1 MVEAR
6 TRCRVEHAAFP
17 THFAGVANK
26 MARKGISPRA
36 FLPTLTYVVTAD
48 WALANDGVQL
58 NHGSYGGC
66 PRAVLA
72 SAAGWR
78 ARLEAAP
85 MRFMVL
91 DWQAE
96 LDRAR
101 AALAA
106 FVRAPDDRLVLMPNA
121 TNAVATALAAA
132 RIEAGDELLTT
143 AHAYRACRNQLNR
156 LAAARGARVIVAALP
171 WQFEPAARHVARGSA
186 GVRPSEPPAR
196 RARLDGHL
204 RSRRALRGRDR
215 DPDDRRPRPRVA
227 RNTRAQP
234 RARTRAAPPPRRHA
248 RRPRRQHRRD
258 GRISDRIAGRRDASL
273 ARRSTAA
280 RRLRGPSRRLLPR
293 PAAAR
298 LGTPL
303 QRAERRERARREAS
317 RTRRQ
322 TAHLVDRDGLLAA
335 RDVDLARAFGLDA
348 LRGRVRRLGYQK
360 RRSEHRHH
368 CDGRCR
374 GASELLAALLERV
387 RAVTGL
393 LVVALFP
400 FDRRPRQR
408 LFRAWPELDR
418 LERARADEHLILA
431 PDDRVHALELVDIV
445 EDIVDGRV
453 ARVACVARHPIE
465 DVVDAVRQRCVDL
478 RRHRRATPGQ
488 LPREQLVEDDA
499 ERVDIALRTGR
510 HRIGVELGRHVRD
523 VAHADVDLAN
533 DRVIALDDPREAE
546 VADLNVAVGGEQQLL
561 GLQSAVVHALCM
573 AGAQRVQRLQQV
585 LERELDGNLFRD
597 VDQPARR
604 AVRRE
609 LGDDVRILDPQVDVV
624 DRQDVRM
631 REVAPRTHDIGEPP
645 HDLVALILA
654 EESEQIA
661 DLLERDLAV
670 QRDLTRAIHRAHAAR
685 ADRGQLLV
693 ALLAAIDLA
702 GDRHRRPPAADLDA
716 LFLHRHAP
724 GLRDLVARR
733 HRQRPGLRAHRHRAG
748 RHRHRAA
755 LPQRLEVADRA
766 LGELSQ
772 VAAVDDGL
780 AVGRDLE

>member
-335 RDVDLARAFGLDA
+335 LDVDLARAFGLDA
-348 LRGRVRRLGYQK
+348 LRGRVRRLGYQISVASSFVLLSS
-360 RRSEHRHH
+360 RDATFTESPITVYSMRLALPMLPATTSPVCMPMPNRSAGKPRALNSSLSFASASRIRTAARTARTASS
-368 CDGRCR
+368 GR
-374 GASELLAALLERV
+374 
-387 RAVTGL
+387 VTG
-393 LVVALFP
+393 
-400 FDRRPRQR
+400 
-408 LFRAWPELDR
+408 
-418 LERARADEHLILA
+418 A
-431 PDDRVHALELVDIV
+431 PHTAMMLSPMYLSTTPPSSMMISTITVKYS
-445 EDIVDGRV
+445 
-453 ARVACVARHPIE
+453 
-465 DVVDAVRQRCVDL
+465 L
-478 RRHRRATPGQ
+478 RIST
-488 LPREQLVEDDA
+488 
-499 ERVDIALRTGR
+499 IW
-510 HRIGVELGRHVRD
+510 
-523 VAHADVDLAN
+523 
-533 DRVIALDDPREAE
+533 
-546 VADLNVAVGGEQQLL
+546 
-561 GLQSAVVHALCM
+561 
-573 AGAQRVQRLQQV
+573 
-585 LERELDGNLFRD
+585 
-597 VDQPARR
+597 
-604 AVRRE
+604 
-609 LGDDVRILDPQVDVV
+609 
-624 DRQDVRM
+624 
-631 REVAPRTHDIGEPP
+631 
-645 HDLVALILA
+645 
-654 EESEQIA
+654 
-661 DLLERDLAV
+661 
-670 QRDLTRAIHRAHAAR
+670 
-685 ADRGQLLV
+685 
-693 ALLAAIDLA
+693 
-702 GDRHRRPPAADLDA
+702 
-716 LFLHRHAP
+716 
-724 GLRDLVARR
+724 
-733 HRQRPGLRAHRHRAG
+733 
-748 RHRHRAA
+748 
-755 LPQRLEVADRA
+755 
-766 LGELSQ
+766 
-772 VAAVDDGL
+772 
-780 AVGRDLE
+780 